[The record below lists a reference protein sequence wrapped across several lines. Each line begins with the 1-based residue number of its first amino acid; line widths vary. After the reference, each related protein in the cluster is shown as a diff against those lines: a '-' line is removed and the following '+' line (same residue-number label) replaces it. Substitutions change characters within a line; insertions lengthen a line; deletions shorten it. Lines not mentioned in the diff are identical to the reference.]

1 LEISRSRIAV
11 AILDFIFEIVDAE
24 KSLDTPYITRYILA
38 EIVLGDSNFSI
49 PYLPIAERE
58 SKIKPHFCYCFY
70 LFLLSMTR

>member
-1 LEISRSRIAV
+1 LPFYIFDLN
-11 AILDFIFEIVDAE
+11 ILDYE
-24 KSLDTPYITRYILA
+24 KILDTPYINGCILA

-58 SKIKPHFCYCFY
+58 SNIKPHFSYCFY

>member
-24 KSLDTPYITRYILA
+24 KRLDTPYITRCILA

-49 PYLPIAERE
+49 P
-58 SKIKPHFCYCFY
+58 
-70 LFLLSMTR
+70 